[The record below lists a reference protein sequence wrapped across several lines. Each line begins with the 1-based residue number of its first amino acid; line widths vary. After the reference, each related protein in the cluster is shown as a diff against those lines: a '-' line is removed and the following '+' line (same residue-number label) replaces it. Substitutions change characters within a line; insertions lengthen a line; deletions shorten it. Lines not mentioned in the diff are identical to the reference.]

1 MNVLQRGVRS
11 VLRKP
16 IKSIILD
23 IRVKRSKSHS
33 CLHHKTFDSNIIK
46 KIKVVTGALK
56 VPPFYTSGKRI
67 KNGTFIRG

>member
-1 MNVLQRGVRS
+1 MLTS
-11 VLRKP
+11 A
-16 IKSIILD
+16 
-23 IRVKRSKSHS
+23 
-33 CLHHKTFDSNIIK
+33 HHKTFDSNIIK